1 MGQEERTRV
10 HGEVKDRRGGIAHG
24 AGFSR
29 REGCGQAEEGFKKA
43 QAHGDGF
50 HHIFFFFFFYVPFS
64 ILSFFILD
72 FAGTTLS
79 NTYILLTST
88 GFAILKGAMT

>member
-1 MGQEERTRV
+1 M
-10 HGEVKDRRGGIAHG
+10 HG

-29 REGCGQAEEGFKKA
+29 RKGCGQAEEGFKKL

-50 HHIFFFFFFYVPFS
+50 YYIFFFNVPFS

-79 NTYILLTST
+79 NTYILLTLT
-88 GFAILKGAMT
+88 GFAIHKGART

>member
-1 MGQEERTRV
+1 MER
-10 HGEVKDRRGGIAHG
+10 GSAGGRGVV
-24 AGFSR
+24 R
-29 REGCGQAEEGFKKA
+29 LKKA
-43 QAHGDGF
+43 SKRHRLMEMASTTS
-50 HHIFFFFFFYVPFS
+50 FFFFFFYVPFS

>member
-1 MGQEERTRV
+1 MER
-10 HGEVKDRRGGIAHG
+10 GSAGGRGVV
-24 AGFSR
+24 R
-29 REGCGQAEEGFKKA
+29 LKKA
-43 QAHGDGF
+43 SKRHRLMEMASTTS
-50 HHIFFFFFFYVPFS
+50 FFCFFYVPFS